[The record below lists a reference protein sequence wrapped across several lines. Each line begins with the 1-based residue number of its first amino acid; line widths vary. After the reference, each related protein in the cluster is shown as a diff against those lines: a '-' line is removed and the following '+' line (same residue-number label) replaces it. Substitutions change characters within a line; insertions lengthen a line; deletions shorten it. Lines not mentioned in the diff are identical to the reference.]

1 MVIFQPQQTIPQS
14 VKCEKISP
22 IEEKL
27 LLQLTLLLLLLLMLM
42 MVETKKKRI
51 TFASRRKSKKLVR
64 KNAKIYYQNRATPRQ
79 PTTIY
84 DQTSRFLR
92 VTVPRKANPSTG
104 SERCNKQD
112 LSYWPIYFT
121 EKASIFHE
129 QRTGAAPKPST
140 TCRAKQKPIWRGN
153 TLKSLIC
160 SSRSPDSDQGFS
172 LSRSRSLHRIAHYC
186 TRNLSHIFL
195 RTFLVTNTTDDDDE
209 SFHTFVFPSI
219 QPRVEQSSMD
229 GPVGSPMTMLLPYL
243 HAVAIVQQQ
252 FPGPPQPE

>member
-172 LSRSRSLHRIAHYC
+172 LSRETAHCIA
-186 TRNLSHIFL
+186 SHTTARVTY
-195 RTFLVTNTTDDDDE
+195 RTFSSALFSSQTRQMTTTRVFTLLFSHPSSPE
-209 SFHTFVFPSI
+209 SSN
-219 QPRVEQSSMD
+219 RAWMD
-229 GPVGSPMTMLLPYL
+229 L
-243 HAVAIVQQQ
+243 
-252 FPGPPQPE
+252 